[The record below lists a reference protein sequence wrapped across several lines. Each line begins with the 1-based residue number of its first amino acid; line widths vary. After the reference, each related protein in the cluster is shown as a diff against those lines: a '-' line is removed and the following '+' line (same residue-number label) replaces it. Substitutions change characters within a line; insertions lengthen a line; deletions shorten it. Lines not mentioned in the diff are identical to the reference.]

1 VHGDQLGR
9 WRVEHILSLGLRRH
23 PVALVGMTI
32 CLLVGLSGCATS
44 TTTPTFARA
53 IAACTASRAV
63 DQVTVD
69 ATDLLHFVPAAVCIK
84 VGGTVTWRNTSSG
97 HDHTSTDEPSEAAS
111 AGDAS
116 VPPGGHGWNL
126 RLPTGRSAHLT
137 FTKAGVYRYFCIP
150 HETFGMVGVVVV
162 RAA

>member
-1 VHGDQLGR
+1 M
-9 WRVEHILSLGLRRH
+9 RRH
-23 PVALVGMTI
+23 PLGLAGMTI

-44 TTTPTFARA
+44 TTTPTTPTFARA
-53 IAACTASRAV
+53 IAACTSSRAV

-69 ATDLLHFVPAAVCIK
+69 ATNLLRFVPAAVCIK
-84 VGGTVTWRNTSSG
+84 VGGTVTWRNTSAG
-97 HDHTSTDEPSEAAS
+97 DDHTSTDVPSEAAS

-116 VPPGGHGWNL
+116 VPPGGHGWSL

-150 HETFGMVGVVVV
+150 HETLGMVGVVVV